1 MKLPMS
7 RSELQNLKVTLERER
22 LTTEIVEQLILQVTN
37 DVIELASTNNIRR
50 QYSKD
55 DWNPIEMTD
64 DIQERMCYKLRQNF
78 PDCSVYFLKRAFL
91 TLIVDWS

>member
-1 MKLPMS
+1 MKLPLS
-7 RSELQNLKVTLERER
+7 RSDLQKLKVTLEQQRM
-22 LTTEIVEQLILQVTN
+22 TTEIVNSLTTQVTN
-37 DVIELASTNNIRR
+37 DVIELASTNHIRR

-64 DIQERMCYKLRQNF
+64 DIQERICYHLRKNF
-78 PDCSVYFLKRAFL
+78 PDCSIYFLKRAFL

>member
-1 MKLPMS
+1 MKLPLS
-7 RSELQNLKVTLERER
+7 RSDLQKLKLTLEQER
-22 LTTEIVEQLILQVTN
+22 MTTEIVNGLTRQVTN

-64 DIQERMCYKLRQNF
+64 DIQERICYHLRENF